1 MTNSINTPYLN
12 HTAASN
18 QVTETVKNNLGKDD
32 FLKLLIAQLKYQDPM
47 SPMQDSDF
55 VAQLAQFSSLEQQ
68 SNMAAAIEAL
78 KEHMVILNSQ
88 SLLTQGAAMI
98 GKEVVGKGPDGE
110 EIVGVISAVK
120 WLDGALTLMVG
131 DIQLAMEDILEIRE
145 SSAPEKPADSNP
157 SEQVP
162 DFSEQDDI
170 LENNPLE
177 DNWL

>member
-1 MTNSINTPYLN
+1 MTNSLNIPYLN
-12 HTAASN
+12 YMATSN
-18 QVTETVKNNLGKDD
+18 SVDATPKNTLGKDD
-32 FLKLLIAQLKYQDPM
+32 FLKLLVAQLKYQDPM

-68 SNMAAAIEAL
+68 SNIAVAIEAL

-110 EIVGVISAVK
+110 EIVGVIRAVK

-131 DIQLAMEDILEIRE
+131 DTQLTMEDIIEIRE
-145 SSAPEKPADSNP
+145 KVQN
-157 SEQVP
+157 P
-162 DFSEQDDI
+162 DFLEQDDI
-170 LENNPLE
+170 LENNPPE